1 MSVSPDGLVAV
12 GNPNTTTVYRL
23 TGPGRVAIA
32 ARALYLHGGMALG
45 RGGVLY
51 LSSPNKG
58 RIDVYAPNHPDQP
71 TALRP
76 HPLPAH
82 WQPEA
87 LSLDFHDNLYVV
99 DLGAQAIEQIS
110 PDGQLRKVAWMS
122 TNGVNAALP
131 ASLTQV
137 TGSFGPGS
145 TLYVSIAGSPTLIF
159 LPDKRIGVRQPVDYG
174 TSATQSGD
182 MVYVASGY
190 YLAAWQGV
198 PNIGPMVEIGGAAT
212 PSQVCKADV

>member
-1 MSVSPDGLVAV
+1 
-12 GNPNTTTVYRL
+12 
-23 TGPGRVAIA
+23 
-32 ARALYLHGGMALG
+32 LG

-51 LSSPNKG
+51 LSSPNNG

-71 TALRP
+71 TTLHP

-87 LSLDFHDNLYVV
+87 LSLDFQGNLYVV

-110 PDGQLRKVAWMS
+110 PSGQLRKVAWMS
-122 TNGVNAALP
+122 TNRVNAALP
-131 ASLTQV
+131 ASLTEV
-137 TGSFGPGS
+137 TSSFGPVS

-159 LPDKRIGVRQPVDYG
+159 LPDKRIGVQQPVDYG

-198 PNIGPMVEIGGAAT
+198 PNSGPMVEIGGADT
-212 PSQVCKADV
+212 PGQVCEADA